1 MKKSATKTYPFCCAE
16 SMLHRIHP
24 PLILYCLFFPSETP
38 DLVVFV
44 ILRLHFTIEEQ
55 SFNRFR
61 KIYFSVSGS
70 MRRLAAK
77 RKKAA
82 PKRIDNAAKLCYDK
96 QNAVTGRVRP
106 APQAERGRSVQVLVR
121 QGSGRSSLSVARQS
135 GPRAGQGTGRGRE

>member
-1 MKKSATKTYPFCCAE
+1 
-16 SMLHRIHP
+16 
-24 PLILYCLFFPSETP
+24 
-38 DLVVFV
+38 
-44 ILRLHFTIEEQ
+44 
-55 SFNRFR
+55 
-61 KIYFSVSGS
+61 
-70 MRRLAAK
+70 MRRLAAM

-135 GPRAGQGTGRGRE
+135 GPRAGQGTGRAASSGRRHPAVIGNRKRFFSGRVRGLVPRRRVVTRSVLIAPDGSAPSGAFLLFRAGPPRSAAHKRR